1 MMSPVIAYKEYGQSH
16 ENLARPGAFFVGYS
30 MYNLTPVVLRAAPA
44 GTAPSIVSD
53 DLSIGCQLEEV
64 PGGRIESTEV
74 ILTAPAAVPGNIS
87 AMKTALEVDGNFCD
101 AFEDSSVRSV
111 YGQLEASW
119 ASLSKSRHPHVVQRT
134 ALFRSGIDGPR
145 HPLSVCQPKEPDG
158 LLDPTRQ
165 QSVTNPP
172 KSRMLPDAQLVLL
185 KGSRRQPGFLYKAPY
200 MANLLYPSLLLYE
213 LQQFSSAHPNDSLS
227 IKSMLFAVQLWCD
240 IKAHPR
246 LQKEAFLVGG
256 QEIQDVS
263 VDEFILGFEHWL
275 RHHEEKQLLEYIHPF
290 RFIHAFFSRD
300 LQLTDE
306 FDLAENTTLDAEEI
320 MNLVARV
327 RAKSPAFSPQ
337 ARVVVFPASM
347 PGSNIPW
354 PTGMSPFTPPSDIEM
369 ALINFDNIYS
379 YGLPSYGL
387 TERMFIQIAMPE
399 ILADERFCDDRF
411 DIEEADM
418 RLLRDPTSPNP
429 VSLFGVNTII
439 GPIWQAPKLPKTTIS
454 PPADEY
460 EAISGRWKPSEECH
474 PPFWVA
480 ELRSK
485 IKTSLDEM
493 IFSEHIE
500 IRPGLR
506 LDIDASLTPFL
517 REPLEGEDSLSNAL
531 EPVPQQPNIPRMS
544 HMRLAEFLIPLQH
557 TRRALSVPWRV
568 ARCKLQ
574 DMDVGGFDEANR
586 TVVRVLDIIRE
597 AREQTKAEIEGLNEL
612 VASLENDPASV
623 TEPFFWGTVA
633 QRICR
638 MVGLDA
644 STDLDGN
651 AWNKDLLWRLL
662 DHQSVIAEM
671 AEYVMK
677 SSKDERVPDQTEDLG
692 IEIRAELED
701 LITKCDFEGQGDLL
715 EVEYQLL
722 VQQVDEL
729 SG

>member
-1 MMSPVIAYKEYGQSH
+1 
-16 ENLARPGAFFVGYS
+16 
-30 MYNLTPVVLRAAPA
+30 
-44 GTAPSIVSD
+44 
-53 DLSIGCQLEEV
+53 
-64 PGGRIESTEV
+64 
-74 ILTAPAAVPGNIS
+74 
-87 AMKTALEVDGNFCD
+87 
-101 AFEDSSVRSV
+101 
-111 YGQLEASW
+111 
-119 ASLSKSRHPHVVQRT
+119 
-134 ALFRSGIDGPR
+134 
-145 HPLSVCQPKEPDG
+145 
-158 LLDPTRQ
+158 
-165 QSVTNPP
+165 
-172 KSRMLPDAQLVLL
+172 MLPDAQLVLL

-213 LQQFSSAHPNDSLS
+213 LQQFSSAHPNDSLPM
-227 IKSMLFAVQLWCD
+227 KSMLFAVQLWCD

-290 RFIHAFFSRD
+290 RFINAFFPRD
-300 LQLTDE
+300 LQLTDA
-306 FDLAENTTLDAEEI
+306 FDPAENTTLDAEEI

-354 PTGMSPFTPPSDIEM
+354 PTGMSPFTPPSDTEM

-387 TERMFIQIAMPE
+387 SDRMFTQIAMPE
-399 ILADERFCDDRF
+399 ILADERFCGDRF
-411 DIEEADM
+411 DIEEAEM

-429 VSLFGVNTII
+429 VSLFGVNTVI
-439 GPIWQAPKLPKTTIS
+439 GPIWKAPKLPKTTIS

-460 EAISGRWKPSEECH
+460 ETISGRWKPSGECH

-480 ELRSK
+480 RLRST
-485 IKTSLDEM
+485 IKAALDKM
-493 IFSEHIE
+493 ISSEHIE
-500 IRPGLR
+500 IRHGLL

-517 REPLEGEDSLSNAL
+517 REPLEGEYSFSDTL
-531 EPVPQQPNIPRMS
+531 EPVLQQPKAPRMS
-544 HMRLAEFLIPLQH
+544 PMRLAEFLIPLQH
-557 TRRALSVPWRV
+557 TRRALSVHWRV

-586 TVVRVLDIIRE
+586 TVAHVLDIIRE
-597 AREQTKAEIEGLNEL
+597 AREQTKAEIKGLNEL

-644 STDLDGN
+644 STDLDEN
-651 AWNKDLLWRLL
+651 AWAEYLMWKL
-662 DHQSVIAEM
+662 DHNQAIIAEM
-671 AEYVMK
+671 VYYIMK
-677 SSKDERVPDQTEDLG
+677 PSKYERVPDQAEDLG
-692 IEIRAELED
+692 IEIRAKLED
-701 LITKCDFEGQGDLL
+701 LITMFDFEGQGDLL
-715 EVEYQLL
+715 EAEYQLL
-722 VQQVDEL
+722 VQEVDEI
-729 SG
+729 SR